1 MVSAKLK
8 VSWLSHTEVSVTIH
22 ILNLSM
28 ARMKYDESWCIDPG
42 FWGQIFVLTTNHRD
56 RLNPALIRNG
66 RADLHIEFSHATD
79 HQIAG
84 MWHGWWILT
93 WSDSFRANFTSHC
106 DIMWHCSFCWRTAV
120 RFGRFFPSTQQTC
133 WRFVHRLRELLEGRA
148 LMEKKSFTGRA
159 LIRFVDPMDSI

>member
-22 ILNLSM
+22 IESEHGQ
-28 ARMKYDESWCIDPG
+28 DEVWWIMMYPS
-42 FWGQIFVLTTNHRD
+42 WGQIFVLTTNHRD